1 MSLVRLENFV
11 GNSRLVERLRA
22 SSLPQASL
30 FTGPE
35 GVGKQTLAL
44 SLAAGK
50 NCKEKFENRP
60 CGSCSSCVKIAGGNH
75 PDIMLFYPEKR
86 LIRIDEMRRMNKEVQ
101 FRPFEG
107 RVRVFVVDQA
117 ETMTP
122 EAANSIL
129 KTLEEPPESSRIIL
143 VSAFPHRLLPTVRS
157 RCQQF
162 SFLSLKRE
170 EIRSFLTEQAL
181 EGDTELRSALAR
193 GSIGTAL
200 ELNLKEV
207 LEDRDRV
214 LDVLETWL
222 GQESFSQLYAKCEL
236 PPLRGDLKKR
246 ERVRSYLDLLQQVC
260 EDLYFIYVE
269 TPNRVVHRDR
279 FPDLEKL
286 SRKLS
291 LSLLVDLLYDIDQ
304 SRWALDHYVSP
315 LMCFETLWLMNRKGS
330 KDAGNRNR

>member
-1 MSLVRLENFV
+1 MSLVSLEKFV
-11 GNSRLVERLRA
+11 GNSHLVQRLRA
-22 SSLPQASL
+22 RSLPQASL
-30 FTGPE
+30 FTGPD

-44 SLAAGK
+44 SLAAER
-50 NCKEKFENRP
+50 NCRDKCEKRP
-60 CGSCSSCVKIAGGNH
+60 CGSCSSCIKIAGGNH
-75 PDIMLFYPEKR
+75 PDILLFQPEKR

-129 KTLEEPPESSRIIL
+129 KTLEEPPETSRIIL

-170 EIRSFLTEQAL
+170 EIRSFLTEQAID
-181 EGDTELRSALAR
+181 GDTELRCALAR

-200 ELNLKEV
+200 ELNLKET

-214 LDVLETWL
+214 LDVLENWL
-222 GQESFSQLYAKCEL
+222 GQESFSQLYAKFEL

-260 EDLYFIYVE
+260 EDLYFIHVD

-279 FPDLEKL
+279 FLDLEEL

-304 SRWALDHYVSP
+304 SRRALDQYVSP

-330 KDAGNRNR
+330 